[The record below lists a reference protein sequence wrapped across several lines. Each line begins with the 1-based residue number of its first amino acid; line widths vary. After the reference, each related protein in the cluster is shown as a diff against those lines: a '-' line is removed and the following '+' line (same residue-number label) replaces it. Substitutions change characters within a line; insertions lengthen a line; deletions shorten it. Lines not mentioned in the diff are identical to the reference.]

1 MRARA
6 AKQQARHGLWNDAAG
21 SSRIKAPRRAGQAIL
36 RQFRLLQDAPALA
49 RPWTEESELRALII
63 GFGVA
68 GYVARYRHAPNE
80 DAVYVPAFR
89 HQRQAGY

>member
-1 MRARA
+1 M
-6 AKQQARHGLWNDAAG
+6 
-21 SSRIKAPRRAGQAIL
+21 L